1 MALPTRPLG
10 KTGMEVTRVGFGS
23 WAAGGGGWAFSWGP
37 QDDEQSISAIRH
49 AVESGVN
56 WVDTAAVYGLGHSEE
71 VVAAAMEG
79 IPVADRPYIFTKC
92 GLVWDDNDRYKP
104 ALRVGA
110 PDSIRAG
117 AEASLRRLKVDV
129 LDLLQMHWPPDDG
142 ARVEDYWGAMLEL
155 KEQGKVR
162 AIGLSNHSVERL
174 EKAEP
179 VGHVDT
185 LQPPFSAIKRTT
197 ATEIA
202 WCADHS
208 TGVIVY
214 SPMQAGLL
222 TGAFTAG
229 TCGRPAQRRL
239 AGTRP
244 PVPGR
249 AVTAQPGPDRG
260 FAAHRPRARDLA
272 GRHRRGLGT
281 VLAGRHGRHCRGAQR
296 PTGGRVATRRPD
308 RAHAGRARAHCR
320 RHRGHRRRRGPGHAD
335 IWELTTAGPSG
346 AYYSGPGRSA
356 NRRASRR
363 PTFR

>member
-10 KTGMEVTRVGFGS
+10 KTGMEITRVGFGS
-23 WAAGGGGWAFSWGP
+23 WAAGGAGWAFSWGP

-49 AVESGVN
+49 AVEGGVN
-56 WVDTAAVYGLGHSEE
+56 WVDTAAIYGLGHSEE

-79 IPVADRPYIFTKC
+79 IPLADRPYIFTKC
-92 GLVWDDNDRYKP
+92 GLVWDDSDRYKP
-104 ALRVGA
+104 ALRMGA

-142 ARVEDYWGAMLEL
+142 AGIEDYWGAMLEL

-162 AIGLSNHSVERL
+162 AVGLSNHYVDRL
-174 EKAEP
+174 EKAEA

-197 ATEIA
+197 ATEID

-222 TGAFTAG
+222 TGAFTAE
-229 TCGRPAQRRL
+229 
-239 AGTRP
+239 
-244 PVPGR
+244 
-249 AVTAQPGPDRG
+249 
-260 FAAHRPRARDLA
+260 
-272 GRHRRGLGT
+272 
-281 VLAGRHGRHCRGAQR
+281 
-296 PTGGRVATRRPD
+296 RVAGLHKEDWRGRDPQFQGERLKANLALTEELRPIAQE
-308 RAHAGRARAHCR
+308 RGISLAAVAVAWALSWPGGTGAIVGARSSQQVDGWLPA
-320 RHRGHRRRRGPGHAD
+320 AET
-335 IWELTTAGPSG
+335 ELTPAELERIAAAIEKTGAGDGPVTPTTAT
-346 AYYSGPGRSA
+346 
-356 NRRASRR
+356 
-363 PTFR
+363 PTTATPTTGS